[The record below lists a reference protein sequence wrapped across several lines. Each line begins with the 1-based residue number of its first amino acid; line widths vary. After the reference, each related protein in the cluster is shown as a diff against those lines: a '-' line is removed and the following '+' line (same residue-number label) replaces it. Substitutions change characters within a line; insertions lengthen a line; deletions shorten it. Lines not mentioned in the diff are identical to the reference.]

1 MTLQELEDK
10 LREKDIFETFGLSQ
24 LGIFGSFARGE
35 DYHDI
40 DILLEQDLD
49 YDTRLRLKR
58 RLSRLLGTKIDIVPV
73 KFADPIILY
82 RAQKD
87 LKYVR
92 K

>member
-1 MTLQELEDK
+1 MTLQELENK
-10 LREKDIFETFGLSQ
+10 LRDKGIFEAFGLSQ

-35 DYHDI
+35 TYKDI

-49 YDTRLRLKR
+49 YDARLRLKR
-58 RLSRLLGTKIDIVPV
+58 RLSRLLSTKIDIVSV
-73 KFADPIILY
+73 KFADPIILH
-82 RAQKD
+82 RARKD